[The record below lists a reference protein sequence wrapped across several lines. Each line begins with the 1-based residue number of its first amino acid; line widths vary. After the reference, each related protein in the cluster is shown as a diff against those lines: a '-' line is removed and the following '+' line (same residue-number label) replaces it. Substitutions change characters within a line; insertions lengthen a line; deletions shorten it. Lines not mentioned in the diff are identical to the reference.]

1 MVMLSVEL
9 QGVAEVMLNK
19 LVKMGYAKTKSE
31 AIRQAVIHLATEI
44 ESTSNYEEDVWK
56 KYALKKALEDED
68 WTDADKLFKF

>member
-9 QGVAEVMLNK
+9 EGVAEAMLNK

-31 AIRQAVIHLATEI
+31 AVRQAVIHLATEI
-44 ESTSNYEEDVWK
+44 ESAPLYKEDEWK

-68 WTDADKLFKF
+68 WVDADKLFKL